1 MRECMDNVVEL
12 QDESGDWHI
21 GLKYGMSN
29 IYYFRG
35 ASLARPDL
43 SERIIQLEFVYCDRA
58 AARCCGSYFV
68 FIHYYRKITDFG
80 EIQVDIF
87 FVEAP
92 VDSIHEVGPF
102 LREMR

>member
-1 MRECMDNVVEL
+1 MDNVRLIL
-12 QDESGDWHI
+12 QDDAENWRK
-21 GLKYGMSN
+21 GLKYGKSI

-43 SERIIQLEFVYCDRA
+43 SERIIQLEFVYCDRT

-80 EIQVDIF
+80 EIQVDIS

-92 VDSIHEVGPF
+92 VVSIHVAGIF
-102 LREMR
+102 LRGMR